1 MSETILLSGRS
12 NVLENVFSPP
22 LVLDPGKTHYV
33 GLVEFVAYNAMP
45 NVDRTNQVFRYGAN
59 KEEIVIP
66 RGAYEITAI
75 EAYLKE
81 KLGADNLT
89 LKANNNTLKCSLK
102 CAYEVDFN
110 NEASIGRLLGFERK
124 VYEANTWHES
134 ALPIDIFTINTIRV
148 ECNIATGCY
157 MNGSIAHT
165 IFAFSPN
172 VPPGY
177 KMALSPRTII
187 YNRIN
192 TSTIDRLSISI
203 VDQDDKPVDFG
214 GEVVTVRLHIKS
226 DG

>member
-1 MSETILLSGRS
+1 M
-12 NVLENVFSPP
+12 
-22 LVLDPGKTHYV
+22 
-33 GLVEFVAYNAMP
+33 
-45 NVDRTNQVFRYGAN
+45 
-59 KEEIVIP
+59 
-66 RGAYEITAI
+66 
-75 EAYLKE
+75 
-81 KLGADNLT
+81 
-89 LKANNNTLKCSLK
+89 
-102 CAYEVDFN
+102 
-110 NEASIGRLLGFERK
+110 
-124 VYEANTWHES
+124 
-134 ALPIDIFTINTIRV
+134 PIDIFTINTIRV

-165 IFAFSPN
+165 IFAISPN

-203 VDQDDKPVDFG
+203 VDQDDKPIDFG